1 MKLSLFLAKRVA
13 LKGKKTFSKLIVNI
27 AIAGIALGLTVM
39 ILALAI
45 VTGFKNEIR
54 GKVIGFSGHI
64 QIVNY
69 NLDNSYDPAPITPSL
84 EAEKIL
90 AAHPKVDYFQVFGTK
105 AGIVSTSNDM
115 EGLILKGVGADYH
128 WEFVQEKLLKGKV
141 PQYSDTAVSNEV
153 LISKSIANR
162 LTLDTGDKIVMY
174 FIQEPVRAR
183 NFKIVGVYETGIE
196 ELDKIFIVG
205 DIGHIR
211 RLNDWSEG
219 QVKGYEVF
227 LTDFEST
234 VPVSE
239 ELYEEL
245 DTDLY
250 PQPITDI
257 YSQIFDWL
265 NLTDVNA
272 QVILILMLLVAAI
285 NMISALLII
294 ILEKTRSI
302 GVLKALGA
310 STWTIQKVFIY
321 HAGFLISR
329 GLLWGNLIAISLL
342 LLQHYVGIVTL
353 PVESYYVSKV
363 PVEIDVTTI
372 LGLNLGTLVLCL
384 LMMIIPS
391 FLVSKISPIKAI
403 RFN

>member
-1 MKLSLFLAKRVA
+1 M
-13 LKGKKTFSKLIVNI
+13 
-27 AIAGIALGLTVM
+27 
-39 ILALAI
+39 
-45 VTGFKNEIR
+45 
-54 GKVIGFSGHI
+54 
-64 QIVNY
+64 
-69 NLDNSYDPAPITPSL
+69 
-84 EAEKIL
+84 
-90 AAHPKVDYFQVFGTK
+90 
-105 AGIVSTSNDM
+105 
-115 EGLILKGVGADYH
+115 
-128 WEFVQEKLLKGKV
+128 
-141 PQYSDTAVSNEV
+141 
-153 LISKSIANR
+153 
-162 LTLDTGDKIVMY
+162 
-174 FIQEPVRAR
+174 
-183 NFKIVGVYETGIE
+183 
-196 ELDKIFIVG
+196 
-205 DIGHIR
+205 R

-310 STWTIQKVFIY
+310 STWTIQKVFLY

-329 GLLWGNLIAISLL
+329 GLFWGNLIAISLL
-342 LLQHYVGIVTL
+342 LLQHYVGVVTL

-363 PVEIDVTTI
+363 PVEIDVFTI
-372 LGLNLGTLVLCL
+372 VGLNIGTLILCL

>member
-13 LKGKKTFSKLIVNI
+13 MKGKKTFSKLIVNI

-84 EAEKIL
+84 GAEKVL
-90 AAHPKVDYFQVFGTK
+90 SNHPKVDYFQVFGTK
-105 AGIVSTSNDM
+105 AGIVSTSKDM

-128 WEFVQEKLLKGKV
+128 WSFIQEKLLKGKV
-141 PQYSDTAVSNEV
+141 PTYTDTAVSNEV

-162 LTLDTGDKIVMY
+162 LALDTGDKIVMY

-310 STWTIQKVFIY
+310 STWTIQKVFLY

-329 GLLWGNLIAISLL
+329 GLFWGNLIAISLL
-342 LLQHYVGIVTL
+342 LLQHYVGVVAL

-363 PVEIDVTTI
+363 PVEIDVLTI
-372 LGLNLGTLVLCL
+372 VGLNIGTLILCL

>member
-13 LKGKKTFSKLIVNI
+13 MKGKKTFSKLIVNI

-84 EAEKIL
+84 GAEKVL
-90 AAHPKVDYFQVFGTK
+90 SNHPKVDYFQVFGTK
-105 AGIVSTSNDM
+105 AGIVSTSKDM

-128 WEFVQEKLLKGKV
+128 WSFIQEKLLKGKV
-141 PQYSDTAVSNEV
+141 PTYTDTAVSNEV

-162 LTLDTGDKIVMY
+162 LALDTGDKIVMY

-310 STWTIQKVFIY
+310 STWTIQKVFLY

-329 GLLWGNLIAISLL
+329 GLFWGNLIAISLL
-342 LLQHYVGIVTL
+342 LLQHYVGVVAL

-363 PVEIDVTTI
+363 PVEIDVFTI
-372 LGLNLGTLVLCL
+372 VGLNIGTLILCL